1 MIQMKSQEVGI
12 VESGSE
18 KKKIAYFHASRFG
31 NGEKVAEEFQRLMTD
46 RGFEVEVRHIKY
58 ARAKEMPPADL
69 YLFSAPGR
77 MGKPRGNMRRFLK
90 RANLPPG
97 TRCAVLTTEGAPR
110 PDPKTGKMP
119 DPAETEKWQ
128 RVIPVMLEILQ
139 AKGLTCVAEGKVLVT
154 GMKGPLEEGWE
165 QKVAAYVDKLAP
177 QV

>member
-1 MIQMKSQEVGI
+1 MKSQEVDI

-31 NGEKVAEEFQRLMTD
+31 NGEKVAEEFQRLMAD
-46 RGFEVEVRHIKY
+46 QGIQVDVRHITH
-58 ARAKEMPPADL
+58 ARAKAMPPADL

-77 MGKPRGNMRRFLK
+77 MGKPRRNMRRFLK
-90 RANLPPG
+90 KANLPPG

-110 PDPKTGKMP
+110 PDPKTGCMP
-119 DPAETEKWQ
+119 DPAEAEKWQ
-128 RVIPVMLEILQ
+128 RVIPVMLEILRS
-139 AKGLTCVAEGKVLVT
+139 KGLKCVTEGKVLVT

-165 QKVAAYVDKLAP
+165 QKVAAYADNLAP